1 MHNKKEMFSHIIK
14 RIGILFFLFIFVLS
28 ISRYSA
34 IIGLFN
40 DIDIQIKGNNYVD
53 ATQIERLIYPHL
65 NSSLLSVALKDI
77 QEEIIALD
85 YIETV
90 QISRVLPH
98 TLLIHV
104 VERVPA
110 VLINWDDKQI
120 FMDRKG
126 ILMPADNKAIATF
139 PVPVLTIIEEDEFMD
154 ISIRKIAQF
163 FKYLLTEYPFFYNNL
178 SEVIINTRVWI
189 FYSDNNT
196 RIYALNSDLF
206 NQFKVLQNFENTVYP
221 KRQIQDYSYIDLRI
235 KNQVIVKEKH
245 RQG

>member
-1 MHNKKEMFSHIIK
+1 MHKKKEMFSHIIK
-14 RIGILFFLFIFVLS
+14 IIGILFFLFIFVLS

-53 ATQIERLIYPHL
+53 ATKIERLIYPHL

-77 QEEIIALD
+77 QEEIIALN
-85 YIETV
+85 YIEAV

-139 PVPVLTIIEEDEFMD
+139 PVPVLTIIEKDEFMD
-154 ISIRKIAQF
+154 ISIRNIAQF
-163 FKYLLTEYPFFYNNL
+163 FKYLMIEYPFFYNNL
-178 SEVIINTRVWI
+178 SEVIIKTRVWT

-221 KRQIQDYSYIDLRI
+221 KRRIQDYSYIDLRI
-235 KNQVIVKEKH
+235 KNHVIVKEKH